1 MVKLRQILNEVR
13 RKPDYDFETQQVDK
27 DSETGSV
34 TWNVKYDFSLEDIYK
49 DLDKIIRKMKEA
61 IKENPNDPR
70 VRDIW
75 ADAKNLRNRL
85 QRIITDPR

>member
-34 TWNVKYDFSLEDIYK
+34 TWNVKYDLSLEDIYK
-49 DLDKIIRKMKEA
+49 DLDGIIRKMKVS
-61 IKENPNDPR
+61 IRKNPNDPR

-75 ADAKNLRNRL
+75 TDAKNLRNRL

>member
-1 MVKLRQILNEVR
+1 MVKLKNILNEVR
-13 RKPDYDFETQQVDK
+13 KKPKYDFKTQRAEEDP
-27 DSETGSV
+27 ETGTIS
-34 TWNVKYDFSLEDIYK
+34 WNVKYNFSLEDIYK
-49 DLDKIIRKMKEA
+49 DLDGIIRKMKIA

-75 ADAKNLRNRL
+75 TDAKNLRNRI

>member
-1 MVKLRQILNEVR
+1 MVKLKDILNEVR
-13 RKPDYDFETQQVDK
+13 RKPEYDFKTQRVNK

-49 DLDKIIRKMKEA
+49 DLDEIIRKMKRA
-61 IKENPNDPR
+61 TKENPNDPR

-75 ADAKNLRNRL
+75 VDAKNLRNRI

>member
-1 MVKLRQILNEVR
+1 MAKLKNILREVM
-13 RKPDYDFETQQVDK
+13 RKPKYDFRTQQVDK

-34 TWNVKYDFSLEDIYK
+34 TWNVKYDFNLEDVYK
-49 DLDKIIRKMKEA
+49 DLDKIIRKMKIA

-70 VRDIW
+70 VRDLW
-75 ADAKNLRNRL
+75 VDAKNLRNRL